1 MDCKL
6 AAARLIVEDDM
17 DVKEVQELLAIHY
30 NTLFRRV
37 SEYEKYGQ
45 SAFHGNGV
53 RIYDH
58 NRVDLNSSNFV
69 GLVQDTGRLSYSAGE
84 KSL

>member
-1 MDCKL
+1 M
-6 AAARLIVEDDM
+6 
-17 DVKEVQELLAIHY
+17 QELLAIHY
-30 NTLFRRV
+30 NTLYRRV

-58 NRVDLNSSNFV
+58 NSLDSSNFV